1 LSFQGQKVVL
11 AVADE
16 NELLPEARDVSTLCS
31 PDRSG
36 RTLLLPGSNKRA
48 NEWYEGCLEGTGGP
62 APPLEWD
69 QYHNIC
75 CAPVMLY
82 RQRDAHYSPAM
93 GAIVTQEG
101 RALATSV
108 AEAKYITDDL
118 SGLPG
123 ASVEEGRVLL
133 TFPNPEEHLKKA
145 IVTMPWGAIHNYG
158 HFVLDC
164 LPAVAVLAEVEQLAE
179 YRFVFPQLKPWHLR
193 HLELLGIDPVQSAAD
208 WCLADDIVH
217 TNCMN
222 HFLHWPNVNYR
233 TLVFAQMRRLGPSFE
248 PARRLYIARRDRYK
262 RHLVSEENL
271 QARLAEDGFEI
282 LYPEELSIDQQITRF
297 RSASIVIGC
306 SGAGLA
312 NTIYCRPGTLVIEI
326 APALFAGIWVRNI
339 CALMGL
345 RWRPYFCQANRTRP
359 LLVGG
364 IERTEFGIDFDL
376 NISDFSDFIS
386 SVQP

>member
-1 LSFQGQKVVL
+1 M
-11 AVADE
+11 ADE
-16 NELLPEARDVSTLCS
+16 NELLPETHDVSSLYEQN
-31 PDRSG
+31 RSG

-48 NEWYEGCLEGTGGP
+48 NEWYEACLERTGGP
-62 APPLEWD
+62 APPLKWD
-69 QYHNIC
+69 QYHDIC
-75 CAPVMLY
+75 CASVMLY
-82 RQRDAHYSPAM
+82 RQLDAHYSPAT
-93 GAIVTQEG
+93 GAIVTPEG
-101 RALATSV
+101 RALSASV
-108 AEAKYITDDL
+108 AEVKYITEDL

-123 ASVEEGRVLL
+123 ASVEGGRVLL
-133 TFPNPEEHLKKA
+133 SFPNLKEHVEKA

-179 YRFVFPQLKPWHLR
+179 YRFVFPPLKPWHLR
-193 HLELLGIDPVQSAAD
+193 HLELLGIDPVQCAAD
-208 WCLADDIVH
+208 WYAADDIVH

-233 TLVFAQMRRLGPSFE
+233 TLVSAQMRRLGPFSE
-248 PARRLYIARRDRYK
+248 PARRLYIARRDRDK
-262 RHLVSEENL
+262 RHFVSEENF
-271 QARLAEDGFEI
+271 QACLAEEGFEI
-282 LYPEELSIDQQITRF
+282 VYPEELPIDQQIIRF

-326 APALFAGIWVRNI
+326 APVLFAGIWVRNI

-345 RWRPYFCQANRTRP
+345 RWRPYFCQASRTRSQ
-359 LLVGG
+359 LVGG
-364 IERTEFGIDFDL
+364 IPRSEFGINFDAD
-376 NISDFSDFIS
+376 ISDFLAFMS